1 MHFSLAYCWH
11 WVVRLWQ
18 MIHPRSQPR
27 MQKKKKRNPL
37 SRICLLNRS
46 QKMRYLRPSFLR
58 RMSRKTRKLN
68 QRLVTISPLKKLLI
82 NRLKNQQ
89 VKRMTNT
96 EQIKRMSLN
105 STVAMIN
112 PRPSLLRLSV
122 ARWHVLLQRHPQL
135 IQ

>member
-1 MHFSLAYCWH
+1 
-11 WVVRLWQ
+11 
-18 MIHPRSQPR
+18 
-27 MQKKKKRNPL
+27 
-37 SRICLLNRS
+37 
-46 QKMRYLRPSFLR
+46 MRYLRPSFLR

-112 PRPSLLRLSV
+112 PRPWQSRLSV
-122 ARWHVLLQRHPQL
+122 ARLHVLLLLQRHEVVGRRHRVIVHRDATRRRDRRADIGSHDVEPL
-135 IQ
+135 VALPDMDRIP